1 MTDDEVQTLVAV
13 VRKELPDDW
22 AAWPGGWPDQIEAAL
37 IDAVLSIRAQ
47 YGQEHNGV
55 RGAVRQWRDHRGTQ
69 RPDDLTVL
77 AATDPVV
84 LAGIVG
90 KQKLSGGASKAEA
103 IVEAARNL
111 SNLGVRHAAD
121 VDPDSTG
128 HKLAYTDVTG
138 LGEFTWDYFL
148 MLLGKPGVKADRW
161 IVRFVSRALGRTTS
175 SDDTRDLVKAAAVE
189 LGVDATALDHAIWSH
204 HRSGLVER

>member
-1 MTDDEVQTLVAV
+1 MTDDDVQTLVAA

-69 RPDDLTVL
+69 RPDDLSVL
-77 AATDPVV
+77 AGTDPVV
-84 LAGIVG
+84 LTGIVG
-90 KQKLSGGASKAEA
+90 RQKLSGGASKAEA
-103 IVEAARNL
+103 IVDAARNL

-121 VDPDSTG
+121 VNPDSTG
-128 HKLAYTDVTG
+128 QKLAYTDVIG
-138 LGEFTWDYFL
+138 LGSVTWEYFL
-148 MLLGKPGVKADRW
+148 MLLGRPGVKADRW
-161 IVRFVSRALGRTTS
+161 IVSFVSRALSRTVS
-175 SDDTRDLVKAAAVE
+175 PAESRGLVKAAATE
-189 LGVDATALDHAIWSH
+189 LGAGQTALDHAIWSH
-204 HRSGLVER
+204 ARATAG